1 MVLVETPKSRLAS
14 VIVILLEEGLEESV
28 TNRCSYDD
36 DTACH
41 LMPSEPIGI
50 MVAVSILEVKGL
62 CARLATPQRVIS
74 E

>member
-28 TNRCSYDD
+28 TSRCSYDD

-41 LMPSEPIGI
+41 LMPSSALGI

-62 CARLATPQRVIS
+62 CTNLSNPQPGS
-74 E
+74 